1 MALLLVYDLLI
12 SSNGL
17 ALSRDHILR
26 KTVARHKA
34 RLNAE
39 LTRIRLKKGHPN
51 LQAFRA
57 ALSSEPSNGSIL
69 DVDSDGLKSTSC
81 TTVLHPRWV
90 RVNTLRTSLQEQL
103 QSTFID
109 FKQVHDVQDLCLN
122 SRTLYL
128 DPVIPNLLGLPRT
141 WQASSCPAYASGS
154 LILQDKA
161 SCFPAILLDPKPG
174 DVCLDACAAPGN
186 KTSHLAA
193 LMGEHDAPVRSPRTW
208 ACERDRKRAEILRQM
223 IHRAGAQKLVDIK
236 AGQDFLSV
244 EPDKCAQITHILLDP
259 SCSGSGIIGRDDEL
273 LVALPSRSAQSD
285 LNKPPRK
292 RKRKKQT
299 SVSPTPPEEV
309 KPEVEHLASDAK
321 LTARLTSLSNLQLK
335 LLLHSFAFPSA
346 RRITYSTCSLHPEEN
361 EHVVIRALRNSNAK
375 QHGWRLLRQEEQPA
389 SLRSWHI
396 RGDQQACI
404 AALGDDEDIT
414 AEEISAG
421 CIRCEK
427 GTKDGTQGF
436 FVMAFVRDE
445 HLPRTDLDSINGV
458 FGDNQEWQGFDDG
471 PGP

>member
-1 MALLLVYDLLI
+1 MLVYDLLI
-12 SSNGL
+12 STNGL
-17 ALSRDHILR
+17 ALSKDHILR

-39 LTRIRLKKGHPN
+39 LTRIRLKKGHPS

-57 ALSSEPSNGSIL
+57 ALSSESRNDSIL
-69 DVDSDGLKSTSC
+69 DVDSDELKSASC
-81 TTVLHPRWV
+81 TALLHPRWV

-103 QSTFID
+103 QNTFID

-122 SRTLYL
+122 SKTLYL
-128 DPVIPNLLGLPRT
+128 DPVILNLLGLPRT

-193 LMGEHDAPVRSPRTW
+193 LMGEHDAPVSSPRIW

-223 IHRAGAQKLVDIK
+223 IRRAGAQNVVDIK
-236 AGQDFLSV
+236 GGQDFLLID
-244 EPDKCAQITHILLDP
+244 PTHYAQITHILLDP

-273 LVALPSRSAQSD
+273 LVALPSRSAQND
-285 LNKPPRK
+285 LNKPSRK

-299 SVSPTPPEEV
+299 SFLPTPQEEV
-309 KPEVEHLASDAK
+309 KPEVEPLASDAT
-321 LTARLTSLSNLQLK
+321 LTARLTSLSNLQLR
-335 LLLHSFAFPSA
+335 LLLHAFAFPSA
-346 RRITYSTCSLHPEEN
+346 RRVTYSTCSLYPEEN
-361 EHVVIRALRNSNAK
+361 EHVVIRALRNSIAK
-375 QHGWRLLRQEEQPA
+375 QQGWRVLRQEEQPA

-396 RGDQQACI
+396 RGDHQACI
-404 AALGDDEDIT
+404 AALGDDEDIN
-414 AEEISAG
+414 AEGISAG

-427 GTKDGTQGF
+427 GTKEGTQGF
-436 FVMAFVRDE
+436 FLVAFVRDA
-445 HLPRTDLDSINGV
+445 HCPRTDIDSTNGV
-458 FGDNQEWQGFDDG
+458 FGDDQEWQGFDDG